1 MKTLFTCRKSL
12 YILPAIFLAV
22 YYPNFLINQHSCQE
36 LVSSMNSQI
45 TMDKVQSSFVQQA
58 FSFCAAGAVENG
70 ALYQVKIQEP
80 CAEQGK
86 FIAPSQEA

>member
-1 MKTLFTCRKSL
+1 
-12 YILPAIFLAV
+12 
-22 YYPNFLINQHSCQE
+22 
-36 LVSSMNSQI
+36 MNSQI

-58 FSFCAAGAVENG
+58 LSFCAAGAVENG
-70 ALYQVKIQEP
+70 ALYQVKIQPP